1 MRTAVLAA
9 ILSVF
14 IITNAVYGFV
24 INKYWNAIG
33 DKYYSISSNF
43 SNPAAI
49 TAASGTWNAVGGK
62 VKLYYNFSSNTAT
75 NFIQNGKNEVFK
87 LNAGESYLAQT
98 TAYLNSNN
106 KVVEFDIGL
115 NTYVPWGNGD
125 PYLYDVQNAFTHEF
139 GHALY
144 AGDVLFPNDVSSK
157 YPNSYTEVTMY
168 GWMDVG
174 ETKKRTLHPD
184 DSDGLIE
191 AYRFY

>member
-1 MRTAVLAA
+1 MWYFETWYADSRFGCNIV
-9 ILSVF
+9 
-14 IITNAVYGFV
+14 
-24 INKYWNAIG
+24 KYWNAIK

-75 NFIQNGKNEVFK
+75 DFIQNGKNEVFK

-125 PYLYDVQNAFTHEF
+125 
-139 GHALY
+139 
-144 AGDVLFPNDVSSK
+144 
-157 YPNSYTEVTMY
+157 
-168 GWMDVG
+168 
-174 ETKKRTLHPD
+174 
-184 DSDGLIE
+184 GLIE
-191 AYRFY
+191 AYIKLSVIIMFLK